1 MLIGGATIVVVS
13 KLRVKATE
21 THSEYVILMAFPLQH
36 WLHER
41 ASLLRYMYIAYLV
54 IILVRDKVVNPVIF
68 LLL

>member
-1 MLIGGATIVVVS
+1 VLIGGATIVVVS